1 MKYALPETE
10 VIRIYEVYI
19 DIYFIENGMMDA
31 QLLILTML
39 LLKEKILP
47 RRLAAASL
55 TGGIGAVLILLSGV
69 GFGIGYILLVLV
81 LDMVMLLVCMKGI
94 LRREEAFQRIAI
106 GVIYLHGMAFAY
118 GKLVECAERL
128 GAGGAAQIVVAA
140 GITGIVCFL
149 LVYRARAKRRCI
161 YKVTLT
167 ENGEKVELK
176 ALFDTGNL
184 LTDPISGKPVSVM
197 EDTEIIRQWI
207 TKYPQKY
214 KAIPYRS
221 VGKEHGVLEGIVVDE
236 LIIQKEEEQVVKKE
250 TIVALYKGRLSGEGA
265 FQMILNHNLI

>member
-1 MKYALPETE
+1 M
-10 VIRIYEVYI
+10 IRIYEVYV
-19 DIYFIENGMMDA
+19 DIYFIENVMMDA

-39 LLKEKILP
+39 LLKEKILLW
-47 RRLAAASL
+47 RIVSSSL
-55 TGGIGAVLILLSGV
+55 IGGIGAVLILLSGM
-69 GFGIGYILLVLV
+69 GFGIAYILIVLL
-81 LDMVMLLVCMKGI
+81 LDVVMLLVSMKGVWK
-94 LRREEAFQRIAI
+94 REAAFQRIAI
-106 GVIYLHGMAFAY
+106 GVIYLHSMAFAY
-118 GKLVECAERL
+118 GKLVECADRL
-128 GAGGAAQIVVAA
+128 GAGGTAQIVVAA
-140 GITGIVCFL
+140 VITGIVFFI

-167 ENGEKVELK
+167 ENGEHIELK

-184 LTDPISGKPVSVM
+184 LTDPISGKPVSVI

-236 LIIQKEEEQVVKKE
+236 LVIQKEEEQVVKRE